1 MCYVHKWVYVCMSVI
16 IHICAWKERRGETER
31 EKEREKERE
40 LSGHLFVLSCPY
52 EQLCGKES

>member
-1 MCYVHKWVYVCMSVI
+1 MSVI